1 MFISIL
7 WTPFSL
13 TVGIFLLMYLEEY
26 VILFPVVFLGSVL
39 QLHSLSQHRSL
50 FALTAHLT
58 PDSKYFDC
66 TALSLYFNCNY
77 INILFCMRKSI
88 LSSILF
94 FSGSDPEQRFLY
106 RHKRALLAMLS
117 LMYDEVWP
125 RQVSLPQWAEPLH
138 LHLFLA
144 LAAYYEKTLISSHP
158 QKILGTLSTD
168 PWPISSKTSGYPLH
182 TLCTHSAHPM
192 HPLSAHP
199 LHTLCTP
206 SHTLSNPL
214 QPSLHSLHII
224 STPCTHQDGWRPPN
238 S

>member
-1 MFISIL
+1 MWF
-7 WTPFSL
+7 F
-13 TVGIFLLMYLEEY
+13 FR
-26 VILFPVVFLGSVL
+26 VVLLGSVL
-39 QLHSLSQHRSL
+39 QLHQLSQHRFL

-77 INILFCMRKSI
+77 INILFCIRKSI

-106 RHKRALLAMLS
+106 RPKRALLVMLS

-125 RQVSLPQWAEPLH
+125 RQVSLPQWQSHYTCTCSRHLLH
-138 LHLFLA
+138 TMRRPSAHHTLRKFLEHSQQT
-144 LAAYYEKTLISSHP
+144 LGPQAAKP
-158 QKILGTLSTD
+158 QD
-168 PWPISSKTSGYPLH
+168 
-182 TLCTHSAHPM
+182 TLCTP
-192 HPLSAHP
+192 SAHP

-214 QPSLHSLHII
+214 HTLNTPSVHPLHTLSATLCTPSLHSLHII
-224 STPCTHQDGWRPPN
+224 STPCPHQDGWRPPN